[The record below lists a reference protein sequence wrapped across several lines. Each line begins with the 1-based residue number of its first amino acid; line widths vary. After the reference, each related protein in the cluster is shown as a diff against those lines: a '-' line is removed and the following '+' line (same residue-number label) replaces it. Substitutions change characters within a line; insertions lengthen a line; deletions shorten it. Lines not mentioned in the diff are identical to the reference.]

1 MFGEGTFHCKC
12 LKEAEE
18 AVNRVFSLAEIFEL
32 FVSLLSNSVLL
43 EDSLE
48 LFL

>member
-18 AVNRVFSLAEIFEL
+18 GVDRVFSLAEIFEL
-32 FVSLLSNSVLL
+32 FVSLLSSNVIL
-43 EDSLE
+43 EDSFK